1 MATEATRKKVQD
13 CPRNVQELCL
23 ESKAEVTMG
32 SFGDEAEP
40 SLTQVLEQMMEE
52 EGVLET
58 QLDDEAGCLEKRPSG
73 TFAESEKCKVEEP
86 LDAPE
91 QGETLSSVQEMSMK
105 VDAPDW
111 VASGSKAHLASAFC
125 TPEKKD
131 EMHCPGMLGPK
142 PEAEIENAFRTPEKK
157 CDRIEPVSSAKTGQ
171 KRSISDEMHCPGMLG
186 PKPEAEIENAFRTPE
201 KKCDRSEP
209 VSSAKTVPQERSISD
224 EMQRPGMLGP
234 KPEDSESALCQKK
247 CDHPFPPVSS
257 NTGPQK
263 RSLSDPK
270 REELSSLPW
279 ELLWPRLEAQGWRI
293 DFGPRGTGRQV
304 YYLPPGVFRGPGSKN
319 RIHYF
324 DSKKLVMQ
332 LIQQSPDKQR
342 KLAET

>member
-91 QGETLSSVQEMSMK
+91 QGETLSSVQEMRPHAKTGQKRSI
-105 VDAPDW
+105 
-111 VASGSKAHLASAFC
+111 S
-125 TPEKKD
+125 D

-157 CDRIEPVSSAKTGQ
+157 CDRSEPVSSAKTVPQ
-171 KRSISDEMHCPGMLG
+171 ERSISDEMQRPGMLG
-186 PKPEAEIENAFRTPE
+186 QKPEAEIENAFRTPE

>member
-91 QGETLSSVQEMSMK
+91 QGETLSSVQEMR
-105 VDAPDW
+105 P
-111 VASGSKAHLASAFC
+111 H
-125 TPEKKD
+125 
-131 EMHCPGMLGPK
+131 
-142 PEAEIENAFRTPEKK
+142 
-157 CDRIEPVSSAKTGQ
+157 AKTGQ